1 MIYLLPLVLNNAEEK
16 VSHLESDFRAEHEKL
31 FGFKNCIAFFIN
43 DTGRVHH
50 SFKMAKSTSTGYF
63 EIPKSTENLSSNHQI
78 YRFKMAKSPSTA
90 LLEIPKSTENLGTN
104 PQIYSQI
111 LAKSPVYRK
120 ASPPTPPYDSVNP

>member
-1 MIYLLPLVLNNAEEK
+1 
-16 VSHLESDFRAEHEKL
+16 
-31 FGFKNCIAFFIN
+31 
-43 DTGRVHH
+43 
-50 SFKMAKSTSTGYF
+50 MAKSPSTGFF
-63 EIPKSTENLSSNHQI
+63 EIPKSTENLSSNPQI

-120 ASPPTPPYDSVNP
+120 TSPPPKEISQILIVLSSPKCEHIYFVAISTLACIVAT